1 MSPNKRAANKK
12 QLAIWL
18 DIDVYNRFSR
28 AADAFGLTMTS
39 ILTAFITEKV
49 DEYEANVK
57 RRAASRASEENSA
70 SSKGGRKNG

>member
-18 DIDVYNRFSR
+18 DVDVYNRFSR

-39 ILTAFITEKV
+39 ILTAYITEKV
-49 DEYEANVK
+49 DEYEATVK
-57 RRAASRASEENSA
+57 RRTARRASETDST
-70 SSKGGRKNG
+70 SSEGRRQDR